1 MGILISTNV
10 DDVDDRIRDYG
21 AGAKL
26 YWARDNVAAGGAFT
40 DASGNT
46 LLVAAQT
53 AYEIYDSTGQDG
65 YYYRTRVGNT
75 GATDF
80 SAWSD
85 VFRAGS
91 LLAYASVTDLR
102 EELPGLP
109 DSTRDNML
117 ADLLRDASDWLTV
130 ECGRTFYRSPQ
141 VTGTEVRTYDLPSD
155 ATSIEDD
162 IVSVSLV
169 EYGTST
175 GAAFTTVSATD
186 YTLAPRLASPFSA
199 LTLTDLATVGTFY
212 AGIGTVRVT
221 GVFGFASVPRLIRR
235 ATLDLAR
242 ELYQQSAGGRPV
254 GIEFGRLPPSAVS
267 AIEKYK
273 RRTYAFA

>member
-1 MGILISTNV
+1 MGILTYTNV
-10 DDVDDRIRDYG
+10 DDVDDRLRDYG
-21 AGAKL
+21 ALAKL
-26 YWARDNVAAGGAFT
+26 YWARDNTSAVGAFA

-46 LLVAAQT
+46 LLIAGQT
-53 AYEIYDSTGQDG
+53 AYEIYDATGQDG
-65 YYYRTRVGNT
+65 YYYRSRVGNT
-75 GATDF
+75 GGTDF
-80 SAWSD
+80 TAWSD

-117 ADLLRDASDWLTV
+117 ADLLRDASDWLSA

-141 VTGTEVRTYDLPSD
+141 VTGTEVRTYDLTSD
-155 ATSIEDD
+155 SGSIEDD

-169 EYGTST
+169 EYGTYT
-175 GAAFTTVSATD
+175 GGTFTTVTGSD
-186 YTLAPRLASPFSA
+186 YTLGPRLASPFSA

-212 AGIGTVRVT
+212 AGTGTVRVT

-267 AIEKYK
+267 AIERYK
-273 RRTYAFA
+273 RRSYAFA